1 MLTRGFVNVPLL
13 IAKRYFLSKK
23 KRNIITIISNISM
36 VGVAVGTMALIVVLS
51 VFNGLE
57 DLVRSLY
64 GKSDPNL
71 SITAV
76 HGKSFLMTPALLAK
90 VQQTPGVALVTE
102 VIEDNAL
109 LQYHDR
115 QMVVKMR
122 GLSENYF
129 GQSPIDSSI
138 VAGDHRL
145 SRGTLEYALVGQG
158 VQNELSIS
166 LDNRLSPLHL
176 LYPRQVP
183 GRKTLSINPDEAF
196 NEETILAGGFFH
208 IEQHLDDSYIFV
220 PLSFAQRLLN
230 YGDRRTAL
238 YIKVGESFKLEG
250 VKDELRERMGTGFVV
265 QDSDEQHVSL
275 LKAIKIEKL
284 FVFITF
290 AFILLIASLNIFFSL
305 SMLVIDKRKDIAVLL
320 AMGATE
326 KMVRKSFLLVGAIVA
341 LVGAL
346 TGLVLGVTIC
356 WVQQT
361 FHLVSMG
368 MATSIV
374 DSYPVKMQ
382 ATDIFFI
389 CLAIIAITLAVSI
402 RPALNA
408 GRMDVKANL

>member
-1 MLTRGFVNVPLL
+1 VNVPLL

-71 SITAV
+71 AITAV
-76 HGKSFLMTPALLAK
+76 QGKSFEMTPALLTK
-90 VQQTPGVALVTE
+90 VQNTPGVALLTE

-138 VAGDHRL
+138 KAGDHRL
-145 SRGTLEYALVGQG
+145 RRGDLEYALVGEG
-158 VQNELSIS
+158 VQHELSIT
-166 LDNRLSPLHL
+166 LDNRLAPLKL

-183 GRKTLSINPDEAF
+183 GRKTLSINPDQAF
-196 NEETILAGGFFH
+196 NEENILAGGIFQ
-208 IEQHLDDSYIFV
+208 IEQHLDDSYLFV

-230 YGDRRTAL
+230 YGNRRTAL
-238 YIKVGESFKLEG
+238 YVRVGSSFQLDD
-250 VKDELRERMGTGFVV
+250 VKDELRESLGSGFVV

-320 AMGATE
+320 AMGASEQT
-326 KMVRKSFLLVGAIVA
+326 VRKSFLLVGAIVA

-346 TGLVLGVTIC
+346 SGLVLGVTIC

-382 ATDIFFI
+382 ASDIFFI
-389 CLAIIAITLAVSI
+389 CLAIIGITLAVSI

-408 GRMDVKANL
+408 GRMDVKENL

>member
-1 MLTRGFVNVPLL
+1 VNVPLL

-71 SITAV
+71 AITAV
-76 HGKSFLMTPALLAK
+76 QGKSFEATPALLAK
-90 VQQTPGVALVTE
+90 VQRTPGVALLTE

-122 GLSENYF
+122 GLSDNYF

-138 VAGDHRL
+138 KAGDHRL
-145 SRGTLEYALVGQG
+145 SRGDLEYALVGEG
-158 VQNELSIS
+158 VQHELSIT
-166 LDNRLSPLHL
+166 LDNRLSPLKL

-183 GRKTLSINPDEAF
+183 GRKTLSINPEQAF
-196 NEETILAGGFFH
+196 NEENILAGGIFH
-208 IEQHLDDSYIFV
+208 IEQKLDDSYLFV
-220 PLSFAQRLLN
+220 PLNFAQRLLN
-230 YGDRRTAL
+230 YGNRRTAL
-238 YIKVGESFKLEG
+238 YVRVGSSFKLDN
-250 VKDELRERMGTGFVV
+250 VKEELRESLGSGFVV

-326 KMVRKSFLLVGAIVA
+326 QTVRKSFLLVGAIVA
-341 LVGAL
+341 LVGAV

-382 ATDIFFI
+382 ASDIFFI
-389 CLAIIAITLAVSI
+389 CLAIITITLAVSI

-408 GRMDVKANL
+408 GRMDVKENL

>member
-1 MLTRGFVNVPLL
+1 VNVPLL
-13 IAKRYFLSKK
+13 IARRYFLSKK

-36 VGVAVGTMALIVVLS
+36 VGVAVGTMALIIVLS

-64 GKSDPNL
+64 GKSDPSL
-71 SITAV
+71 VIAARQ
-76 HGKSFLMTPALLAK
+76 GKSFAVDTLLITK
-90 VQQTPGVALVTE
+90 LQNTPGVALLTE

-129 GQSPIDSSI
+129 GQIPVDSNLI
-138 VAGDHRL
+138 AGDHRL
-145 SRGTLEYALVGQG
+145 HRGEREYALVGEG
-158 VQNELSIS
+158 VQRELGVT
-166 LDNRLSPLHL
+166 LDNRLAPLHL
-176 LYPRQVP
+176 LYPRQEP
-183 GRKTLSINPDEAF
+183 GRKTLSMNPDKAF
-196 NEETILAGGFFH
+196 NEQDILAGGFFR
-208 IEQHLDDSYIFV
+208 IEQHLDDSYLFV
-220 PLSFAQRLLN
+220 PLSFAQRLLG
-230 YGDRRTAL
+230 YGARRTAL
-238 YIKVGESFKLEG
+238 YVRVGASFKVEK
-250 VKDELRERMGTGFVV
+250 VKDELRERLGNGYTVS
-265 QDSDEQHVSL
+265 DSDEQHVSL

-320 AMGATE
+320 AMGASEET
-326 KMVRKSFLLVGAIVA
+326 VRKSFLLVGAIVA